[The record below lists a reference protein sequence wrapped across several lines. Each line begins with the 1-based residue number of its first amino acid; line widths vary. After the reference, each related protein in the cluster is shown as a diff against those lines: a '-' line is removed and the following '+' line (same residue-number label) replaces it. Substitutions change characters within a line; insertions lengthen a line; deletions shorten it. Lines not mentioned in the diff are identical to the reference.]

1 MYRREVCYFPFSSG
15 NVIIVI
21 KFESSST
28 YRTSRDILVFL
39 RVSVPGDVPGYK
51 RFVVK
56 VDSNDIS
63 IPHFRNTPYVDYLS
77 INERRPLDGSVVER
91 PQERPRVF
99 IFSR

>member
-1 MYRREVCYFPFSSG
+1 MYQEMY
-15 NVIIVI
+15 
-21 KFESSST
+21 E
-28 YRTSRDILVFL
+28 
-39 RVSVPGDVPGYK
+39 

-56 VDSNDIS
+56 GNVDSNDIS
-63 IPHFRNTPYVDYLS
+63 YPHFRNTPYIDYLS